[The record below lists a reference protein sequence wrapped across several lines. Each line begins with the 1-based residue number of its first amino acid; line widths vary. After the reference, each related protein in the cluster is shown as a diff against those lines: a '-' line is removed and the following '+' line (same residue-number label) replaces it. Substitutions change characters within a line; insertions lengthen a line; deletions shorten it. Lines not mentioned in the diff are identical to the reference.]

1 MKEIKFIDLFAG
13 IGGFRK
19 GFERACEGIGLNP
32 RCVLTSE
39 IKDHALKVLKDNF
52 THENLV
58 GDITKINATDIPEF
72 DFLLAGFPCQSF
84 SSAGNQDGFA
94 DTRGTLFF
102 EIERILKKKKP
113 YGFILENVSNL
124 ERHDGGRTLKIILK
138 KLKELGYKTNY
149 KVLNSKNFGLAQSRE
164 RIFIIGTLDEEI
176 SLDNFEKKKSKLKD
190 ILQKGQP
197 TVKNELT
204 EKLLDHYKIEELYG
218 KAIKDKRGGKN
229 NIHSWD
235 IEIKGEVSH
244 EQKILLGELLKQRRR
259 KKWAEKKGIEWM
271 DGMPLTVGE
280 ISTFFPNLLINKKV
294 DLKKMLDDLLE
305 KGYLKFEHPK
315 KQVIKKSKNGREIK
329 RRVYDTNLEKGYNI
343 VTGKLSFSFSKILD
357 PEDITPTI
365 VATDVSKLAVPDNDG
380 LRELTL
386 SEGLRLFG
394 FDDEFKFDVDKKQG
408 FNLLGNTI
416 AIPVVESVALR
427 ILKKMIKNKN
437 YNVEDDIDSL
447 KAV

>member
-1 MKEIKFIDLFAG
+1 MKEVKYIDLFAG

-19 GFERACEGIGLNP
+19 GFERACEGIGLKS

-58 GDITKINATDIPEF
+58 GDITKINAIDIPEF

-164 RIFIIGTLDEEI
+164 RIFITGTLDEEI

-204 EKLLDHYKIEELYG
+204 EKLLDHYKIEEFYG

-235 IEIKGEVSH
+235 IEIKGEVNH

-259 KKWAEKKGIEWM
+259 KKWAEKKGIKWM
-271 DGMPLTVGE
+271 DGMSLTVGE

-357 PEDITPTI
+357 PEDTTPTI

-386 SEGLRLFG
+386 LEGLRLFG

-408 FNLLGNTI
+408 FDLLGNTI

-427 ILKKMIKNKN
+427 ILKKMKKNKN

>member
-1 MKEIKFIDLFAG
+1 MKEVKYIDLFAG

-19 GFERACEGIGLNP
+19 GFERACEGIGLKS

-58 GDITKINATDIPEF
+58 GDITKINAIDIPEF

-138 KLKELGYKTNY
+138 KLKKLGYKTNY
-149 KVLNSKNFGLAQSRE
+149 KVLNSKSFGLAQSRE
-164 RIFIIGTLDEEI
+164 RIFITGTLDEKI

-259 KKWAEKKGIEWM
+259 KKWAEKKGIKWM
-271 DGMPLTVGE
+271 DGMPLTVEE

-386 SEGLRLFG
+386 LEGLRLFG

-408 FNLLGNTI
+408 FDLLGNTI

-427 ILKKMIKNKN
+427 ILKKMKKNKN

>member
-1 MKEIKFIDLFAG
+1 MKEVKFIDLFAG

-19 GFERACEGIGLNP
+19 GFERACKSIGLKS
-32 RCVLTSE
+32 RCILTSE
-39 IKDHALKVLKDNF
+39 IKEHALKVLKDNF
-52 THENLV
+52 IHENLV
-58 GDITKINATDIPEF
+58 GDITKINAADIPDF

-102 EIERILKKKKP
+102 EIERILNKKKP

-149 KVLNSKNFGLAQSRE
+149 KVLDSKNFGLAQSRE
-164 RIFIIGTLDEEI
+164 RIFIIGTLNEEI
-176 SLDNFEKKKSKLKD
+176 SLDNFEEKKSKLKD
-190 ILQKGQP
+190 ILQEGQP

-218 KAIKDKRGGKN
+218 KAIKDKRGGEN

-235 IEIKGEVSH
+235 IEIKGKVSR

-259 KKWAEKKGIEWM
+259 KKWAEKKGIKWM
-271 DGMPLTVGE
+271 DGMPLTVEE

-305 KGYLKFEHPK
+305 KGYLKLEHPK

-343 VTGKLSFSFSKILD
+343 VTGKLSFAFSKILD
-357 PEDITPTI
+357 PEDTTPTI
-365 VATDVSKLAVPDNDG
+365 VATDVSKLAVPDTDG

-386 SEGLRLFG
+386 LEGLRLFG
-394 FDDEFKFDVDKKQG
+394 FNDNFKFDVDKKQG
-408 FNLLGNTI
+408 FDLLGNTI
-416 AIPVVESVALR
+416 AIPVVERVALR
-427 ILKKMIKNKN
+427 ILKKMIKNKS
-437 YNVEDDIDSL
+437 YNVEDDVESL